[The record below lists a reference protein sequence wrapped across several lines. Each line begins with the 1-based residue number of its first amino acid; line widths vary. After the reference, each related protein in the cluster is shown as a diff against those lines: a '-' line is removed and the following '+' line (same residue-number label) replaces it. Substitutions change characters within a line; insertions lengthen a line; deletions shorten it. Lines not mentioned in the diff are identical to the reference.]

1 MPKKPAKKENKKNK
15 SEITVKVLDTK
26 NKLAGKSTKE
36 INNKNK
42 KKVEYEKKL
51 VGGDDDESDDG
62 LSSEEE
68 NEEDVE
74 NNMDEVEDED
84 KLDDEN
90 TVESDTES
98 EEEDEGESVDGDE
111 DGDDCVYKLTKKKND
126 DDIDDKLEEDNFAE
140 DEDVKLR
147 KGVVPK
153 EDRQT
158 KPIMTKY
165 ERVRIL
171 GERARQLSLGAKPM
185 IKGMESK
192 DPKEVAR
199 QELKEGSIPL
209 LIERELP
216 NGMKEI
222 WEPKELKIPK
232 N

>member
-1 MPKKPAKKENKKNK
+1 MPKKPAKKEDKKNK
-15 SEITVKVLDTK
+15 SEITTKALDTSK
-26 NKLAGKSTKE
+26 SKVANKV
-36 INNKNK
+36 INNNKDK

-62 LSSEEE
+62 LESEEE

-74 NNMDEVEDED
+74 NNMDEVEDDD

-98 EEEDEGESVDGDE
+98 EAEDEESIEGDE

-147 KGVVPK
+147 NGVVPK